1 MTINR
6 QGIGL
11 SPNPKFAMIVHPAQ
25 LSTPWSQINS
35 SMRRLR
41 VDRVVIRDT

>member
-11 SPNPKFAMIVHPAQ
+11 SPNPEFAMIVHPAQ

-41 VDRVVIRDT
+41 VDRVVIRNT